1 MFWKRAKHAS
11 ARAGKRASL
20 RSQLLAVLLP
30 GIVVILCAELWL
42 ARLDAIEAA
51 DAAFDRSLHGAIRS
65 LDLNVSTSSGG
76 LAVELPYRLFEF
88 FQLTAGGNVY
98 FRVASGDGLV
108 EIGSPDLPQPDTDV
122 EPGAPVFHDATY
134 FGERVRIGTYVR
146 ELDKPLGAGGGRRL
160 VIQVAEGTSTR
171 RAFTQKFVV
180 RSVARDAAV
189 LSLVGLTLALLVS
202 LALRPVTR
210 LAEAVSRR
218 SVADLEPL
226 RDDGLPSDIQ
236 PLVDAV
242 NQQLVRIGAL
252 MERQRI
258 FVDDASHQLRTSL
271 ATLHAQVG
279 YALRQ
284 EAPRETVQTLESI
297 AEQLDHA
304 TRSTNQL
311 LALARSDA
319 AALNP
324 EPFELDALLRDT
336 ATRLL
341 PLARNKG
348 LDIGVDIEPEP
359 CASEGDR
366 ALLAEAVGNLAH
378 NAVAYGAEGGFVTL
392 AGGADEA
399 GFTVRVINNGQ
410 PLPAAVA
417 ARLGERFLKGDG
429 SRGAGLGLAI
439 ARSIVERHGGTLRHE
454 PQPDPRITCLVM
466 WWPRP
471 ARSS

>member
-1 MFWKRAKHAS
+1 MFWKRAK
-11 ARAGKRASL
+11 RTRQRASL
-20 RSQLLAVLLP
+20 RFQLLAVLLP

-65 LDLNVSTSSGG
+65 LDLNVSTTSGG

-108 EIGSPDLPQPDTDV
+108 EIGSPDLPQPDAEV
-122 EPGAPVFHDATY
+122 EPGTPVFHDATY
-134 FGERVRIGTYVR
+134 FGEPVRIGTYVR

-180 RSVARDAAV
+180 RSVVRDAAV

-210 LAEAVSRR
+210 LAQAVSRR
-218 SVADLEPL
+218 SVTDLEPL

-236 PLVDAV
+236 PLVAAV

-252 MERQRI
+252 MERQRV

-284 EAPRETVQTLESI
+284 EAPHATVQTLESI
-297 AEQLDHA
+297 ADQLGHA

-319 AALNP
+319 AALSL
-324 EPFELDALLRDT
+324 EPFELDALLREL

-341 PLARNKG
+341 PLARNKN
-348 LDIGVDIEPEP
+348 LDIGVDVEP
-359 CASEGDR
+359 CTALGDR
-366 ALLAEAVGNLAH
+366 ALLAEAAGNLAH
-378 NAVAYGAEGGFVTL
+378 NAVAYSAERGFVTL
-392 AGGADEA
+392 AGSADEA
-399 GFTVRVINNGQ
+399 GFTIRVINNGQ

-417 ARLGERFLKGDG
+417 ARLGERFLKGEG

-439 ARSIVERHGGTLRHE
+439 AKSIVQRHGGTLRHE
-454 PQPDPRITCLVM
+454 PQTDPQITCLVM

-471 ARSS
+471 PRQP

>member
-1 MFWKRAKHAS
+1 MSWKRKS
-11 ARAGKRASL
+11 RPSL
-20 RSQLLAVLLP
+20 RFKLLAVLLP
-30 GIVVILCAELWL
+30 GILVILCAELWL
-42 ARLDAIEAA
+42 TRLDAVEAA

-65 LDLNVSTSSGG
+65 LDLNVSTASGG

-108 EIGSPDLPQPDTDV
+108 EIGSPDLPQPSEPL
-122 EPGAPVFHDATY
+122 EPGVPVFHDAVY
-134 FGERVRIGTYVR
+134 FGEPVRVGTYVR
-146 ELDKPLGAGGGRRL
+146 ELERPLGTGAGAGSARRL

-171 RAFTQKFVV
+171 RAFTQSFVL
-180 RSVARDAAV
+180 RSALRDAAV
-189 LSLVGLTLALLVS
+189 LSLVGLTLAALVT

-210 LAEAVSRR
+210 LAEAVGRR
-218 SVADLEPL
+218 QVSDLQPL

-242 NQQLVRIGAL
+242 SQQLARIAGL
-252 MERQRI
+252 MERQRN

-284 EAPRETVQTLESI
+284 REPEETVATLASI
-297 AEQLDHA
+297 AEQLGHA

-319 AALNP
+319 AALGDDR
-324 EPFELDALLRDT
+324 FDLGDLLREL

-341 PLARNKG
+341 PMARTKS
-348 LDIGVDIEPEP
+348 LDFGVDVGDAP
-359 CASEGDR
+359 CPAAGDR

-378 NAVAYGAEGGFVTL
+378 NALTFSPEGGRVTL
-392 AGGADEA
+392 AGHADER
-399 GFTVRVINNGQ
+399 GFTVRVSNSGP

-417 ARLGERFLKGDG
+417 TRLGERFVKGDS

-439 ARSIVERHGGTLRHE
+439 AKSIAERHGGRLWHE
-454 PQPDPRITCLVM
+454 AQAEPGTTCLVL
-466 WWPRP
+466 WWPR
-471 ARSS
+471 AGASG